1 MLASAHTQKIAARR
15 GIVAEPEI
23 IDQGTA
29 FDMVR
34 VLRHRHRRSQ
44 QNRRNQK
51 NQKTFRG
58 FFSS

>member
-1 MLASAHTQKIAARR
+1 MLASAHTQKIADRR

-23 IDQGTA
+23 IDQGTD

-34 VLRHRHRRSQ
+34 VLRHRHRRGQ
-44 QNRRNQK
+44 EDRR

-58 FFSS
+58 FVSSW